1 MSLDDR
7 LLEGGGVLGN
17 HRIRRQPAAQ
27 PSRWTRAHSTSGH
40 TFPFGNSAGPAKKA
54 EAPPVG
60 LAKKR
65 HSERGGRAWTGAF
78 TFPSCPLFCSRSK
91 KRIFP
96 RSKLV
101 PSAIKGVRLRAPA
114 HERRRPWGV
123 RMASLGLPKGRR
135 RDQGSA
141 PRTPCWLRG
150 TELMCTQSSVSGVRL
165 PARSAVKPPDAHPTT
180 PGHSAQGRK

>member
-1 MSLDDR
+1 MSLDGRFLDR
-7 LLEGGGVLGN
+7 GRVLGN
-17 HRIRRQPAAQ
+17 HRNRRQPAAQ

-65 HSERGGRAWTGAF
+65 RSERGGRAWTGAF

-101 PSAIKGVRLRAPA
+101 PSAIKGVRLRAPT

-123 RMASLGLPKGRR
+123 RMASLGLPKSRR

-141 PRTPCWLRG
+141 QRLRG
-150 TELMCTQSSVSGVRL
+150 QAPSPLCCEATGRPPHHTRPQCPGEEVRR
-165 PARSAVKPPDAHPTT
+165 AC
-180 PGHSAQGRK
+180 QGLAFVFF